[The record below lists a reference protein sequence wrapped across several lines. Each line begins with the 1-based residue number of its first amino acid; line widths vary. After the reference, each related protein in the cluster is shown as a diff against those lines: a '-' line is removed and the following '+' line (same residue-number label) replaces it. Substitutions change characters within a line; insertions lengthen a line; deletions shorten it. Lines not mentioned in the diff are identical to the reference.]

1 VSTNGTRL
9 LVPMKA
15 LPDAIAESVRAVLH
29 VHGLH
34 LSDELLREIGNNT
47 AQIIV
52 SLDES
57 GEE

>member
-1 VSTNGTRL
+1 
-9 LVPMKA
+9 MKA